1 MKLQHSSSPQ
11 KSIGHLFVV
20 EAWLECSLAWRQ
32 DMSTQN
38 VALHCVLQRACIAKH
53 RLLSNLN
60 DYRHSQVS
68 AKMTLSRSLCAL
80 SALVLLAQARRLPA
94 YRHEAFELEV
104 RQAEPTGVSALATQA
119 GVLTIITPSPGAV
132 PVSVTEQSQIVTTY
146 IPQFTLCDLPPVG
159 FFPVTRPTTL
169 SSNAPFRNIS
179 MTIPPGN
186 GTCETIYKTTATMV
200 CATTLSDLTTTY
212 TISKCPQDV
221 TFSTQ
226 YGYVIATPT
235 ATANLTGNSP
245 TGTYGNGSAMIT
257 AAPSI
262 RTLTTFFLA
271 PWQQLTTAGPPEDVD
286 LKVCATLAN
295 GTVNCVREY
304 QIWET
309 SLLTINATSTISV
322 NFSTTIAGPSQ
333 LIVETFVAN
342 ITKAL
347 VTYSMS
353 TTMELEYVTEALTT
367 ETASRA
373 VSTEPTVYQTK
384 TVERA
389 S

>member
-1 MKLQHSSSPQ
+1 MKLIHSSCPP
-11 KSIGHLFVV
+11 KIKGHPFILK
-20 EAWLECSLAWRQ
+20 ASLECSQAWHQ

-38 VALHCVLQRACIAKH
+38 VALYSVLQRACIAEH
-53 RLLSNLN
+53 RLLSNFN
-60 DYRHSQVS
+60 DYRHSQVP
-68 AKMTLSRSLCAL
+68 AKMTFSRLLCAL
-80 SALVLLAQARRLPA
+80 PALLLLVQARRLPA
-94 YRHEAFELEV
+94 HRHDSFDLQA
-104 RQAEPTGVSALATQA
+104 RQADPTDVSALATQA

-132 PVSVTEQSQIVTTY
+132 PVPVTEQSQIVSTY
-146 IPQFTLCDLPPVG
+146 IPQFTLCDLPPAG
-159 FFPVTRPTTL
+159 FFPVPRPTTI
-169 SSNAPFRNIS
+169 SSDAPFRNIS

-226 YGYVIATPT
+226 YGYVLATPT
-235 ATANLTGNSP
+235 AAANLTGNS
-245 TGTYGNGSAMIT
+245 TYGAMIT
-257 AAPSI
+257 PAPSI

-271 PWQQLTTAGPPEDVD
+271 PWQQLITAGPPEDVD

-304 QIWET
+304 QIWKT

-347 VTYSMS
+347 VTYSMA
-353 TTMELEYVTEALTT
+353 TTMELQHVTEALTT

-373 VSTEPTVYQTK
+373 MSTEPTVYQTQ

>member
-1 MKLQHSSSPQ
+1 MQS
-11 KSIGHLFVV
+11 
-20 EAWLECSLAWRQ
+20 SLASRHVNAGTWLY
-32 DMSTQN
+32 S
-38 VALHCVLQRACIAKH
+38 VLQRARIVKH
-53 RLLSNLN
+53 RLLLYFD
-60 DYRHSQVS
+60 DYRHSRVH
-68 AKMTLSRSLCAL
+68 AKMTFSRSLCVI
-80 SALVLLAQARRLPA
+80 SALLLLVQARRLPV
-94 YRHEAFELEV
+94 YKHEAFDLQI
-104 RQAEPTGVSALATQA
+104 RQADPTDASALATQA
-119 GVLTIITPSPGAV
+119 EVLTYIMPSPGAV
-132 PVSVTEQSQIVTTY
+132 PVPVTEQSQIVTTY
-146 IPQFTLCDLPPVG
+146 MPQFTLCDLPPVG
-159 FFPVTRPTTL
+159 FFPLTRPTTVA
-169 SSNAPFRNIS
+169 SDAPFRNYS

-212 TISKCPQDV
+212 TVSKCSQDI

-226 YGYVIATPT
+226 FGYVIATPT
-235 ATANLTGNSP
+235 ATAKVTGNST
-245 TGTYGNGSAMIT
+245 TGPYGNMSAMIT
-257 AAPSI
+257 PAPSI

-304 QIWET
+304 QIWKT
-309 SLLTINATSTISV
+309 SLLTINATSTVSV

-353 TTMELEYVTEALTT
+353 TTMELQYVTEALTT
-367 ETASRA
+367 ETASR
-373 VSTEPTVYQTK
+373 VMSTEPTVYQTQ
-384 TVERA
+384 TVEKVP
-389 S
+389 

>member
-1 MKLQHSSSPQ
+1 MKLLHSSSPP
-11 KSIGHLFVV
+11 KIKGHPFVLK
-20 EAWLECSLAWRQ
+20 AWLECSQAWHQ

-38 VALHCVLQRACIAKH
+38 VALYIALQRACIAEH
-53 RLLSNLN
+53 RLLSNFD
-60 DYRHSQVS
+60 DYRHSQVP
-68 AKMTLSRSLCAL
+68 AKMTFSRLLCAL
-80 SALVLLAQARRLPA
+80 PALLLLAQARRLPA
-94 YRHEAFELEV
+94 YRHDSFDLQA
-104 RQAEPTGVSALATQA
+104 RQADSTDLSALTTQA

-132 PVSVTEQSQIVTTY
+132 PVPVTEQSQIVTTY

-159 FFPVTRPTTL
+159 FFPVPRPTTI
-169 SSNAPFRNIS
+169 SSDAPFRNIS
-179 MTIPPGN
+179 VTIPPGN
-186 GTCETIYKTTATMV
+186 GKCETIYKTTATMV

-226 YGYVIATPT
+226 YGYVLVTPT
-235 ATANLTGNSP
+235 ATANLTGNS
-245 TGTYGNGSAMIT
+245 TYGAMIT
-257 AAPSI
+257 PAPSI

-271 PWQQLTTAGPPEDVD
+271 PWQQLTTAGPPGDVD

-304 QIWET
+304 QIWKT
-309 SLLTINATSTISV
+309 SLLTINASSTISV

-353 TTMELEYVTEALTT
+353 TTMELQYVTEALTT
-367 ETASRA
+367 KTASRA
-373 VSTEPTVYQTK
+373 VSTEPTVYQTQ

>member
-1 MKLQHSSSPQ
+1 
-11 KSIGHLFVV
+11 
-20 EAWLECSLAWRQ
+20 
-32 DMSTQN
+32 
-38 VALHCVLQRACIAKH
+38 
-53 RLLSNLN
+53 
-60 DYRHSQVS
+60 
-68 AKMTLSRSLCAL
+68 
-80 SALVLLAQARRLPA
+80 
-94 YRHEAFELEV
+94 
-104 RQAEPTGVSALATQA
+104 
-119 GVLTIITPSPGAV
+119 
-132 PVSVTEQSQIVTTY
+132 
-146 IPQFTLCDLPPVG
+146 
-159 FFPVTRPTTL
+159 
-169 SSNAPFRNIS
+169 

-226 YGYVIATPT
+226 YGYVLATPT
-235 ATANLTGNSP
+235 ATANVTSNS
-245 TGTYGNGSAMIT
+245 TYGAMIT
-257 AAPSI
+257 PAPSI

-304 QIWET
+304 QIWKT

-353 TTMELEYVTEALTT
+353 TTIEKEYVTESETT
-367 ETASRA
+367 DIQSRA
-373 VSTEPTVYQTK
+373 ISTLPTVYQTR
-384 TVERA
+384 TVKKA

>member
-1 MKLQHSSSPQ
+1 
-11 KSIGHLFVV
+11 
-20 EAWLECSLAWRQ
+20 
-32 DMSTQN
+32 
-38 VALHCVLQRACIAKH
+38 
-53 RLLSNLN
+53 
-60 DYRHSQVS
+60 
-68 AKMTLSRSLCAL
+68 MTFSRSLCAL
-80 SALVLLAQARRLPA
+80 SALLLLVQARRLPA
-94 YRHEAFELEV
+94 YVHEAIELQV
-104 RQAEPTGVSALATQA
+104 RQADSTDVSAEATQA

-132 PVSVTEQSQIVTTY
+132 PVPVTEQSQIVTTY

-159 FFPVTRPTTL
+159 FFPVPRPTTI
-169 SSNAPFRNIS
+169 SSDAPFRNYS
-179 MTIPPGN
+179 MTIPPGK
-186 GTCETIYKTTATMV
+186 GTCETIYKTTATTV
-200 CATTLSDLTTTY
+200 CATTLSDLTTAY

-226 YGYVIATPT
+226 YGYVLATPT
-235 ATANLTGNSP
+235 AAANSTGNSS
-245 TGTYGNGSAMIT
+245 YGAMIT
-257 AAPSI
+257 PAPSI
-262 RTLTTFFLA
+262 RALTTFFLA
-271 PWQQLTTAGPPEDVD
+271 PWQQLITAGPPEDVD

-304 QIWET
+304 QIWKT

-353 TTMELEYVTEALTT
+353 TTMELQYVTEALTT
-367 ETASRA
+367 EVASR
-373 VSTEPTVYQTK
+373 VMSTEPTVYQTQ
-384 TVERA
+384 TVEKV

>member
-1 MKLQHSSSPQ
+1 
-11 KSIGHLFVV
+11 
-20 EAWLECSLAWRQ
+20 
-32 DMSTQN
+32 
-38 VALHCVLQRACIAKH
+38 
-53 RLLSNLN
+53 
-60 DYRHSQVS
+60 
-68 AKMTLSRSLCAL
+68 MTFSRSLCAL
-80 SALVLLAQARRLPA
+80 SAWLLLVQARRLPA
-94 YRHEAFELEV
+94 HSHEAFDLQI
-104 RQAEPTGVSALATQA
+104 RQAEPTDVLALAAQA
-119 GVLTIITPSPGAV
+119 GVLTIITPSLGAV
-132 PVSVTEQSQIVTTY
+132 PVPVTKQSQIVTTY

-159 FFPVTRPTTL
+159 FFPVPRPTTVA
-169 SSNAPFRNIS
+169 SDAPFRNYS

-186 GTCETIYKTTATMV
+186 GTCETIYQTTATMV
-200 CATTLSDLTTTY
+200 CATTLIDLTTTH

-221 TFSTQ
+221 TFSTRF
-226 YGYVIATPT
+226 GYVIATPT
-235 ATANLTGNSP
+235 AAANLTGNST
-245 TGTYGNGSAMIT
+245 TGPYGNMSAMIT
-257 AAPSI
+257 PAPSI

-304 QIWET
+304 QIWKT
-309 SLLTINATSTISV
+309 SLLTINATSTVSV

-367 ETASRA
+367 EVASRV
-373 VSTEPTVYQTK
+373 VSTEPTVYQTQ
-384 TVERA
+384 TVEKA

>member
-1 MKLQHSSSPQ
+1 
-11 KSIGHLFVV
+11 
-20 EAWLECSLAWRQ
+20 
-32 DMSTQN
+32 MSMQN
-38 VALHCVLQRACIAKH
+38 VALYSGLQRACIAKQ
-53 RLLSNLN
+53 RQFL
-60 DYRHSQVS
+60 DFVVYRHSRLP
-68 AKMTLSRSLCAL
+68 AEMTFSRSLYAL
-80 SALVLLAQARRLPA
+80 SALLLLVQARRLPA
-94 YRHEAFELEV
+94 FRHEPFDL
-104 RQAEPTGVSALATQA
+104 QALQADPTDVSALATHA

-132 PVSVTEQSQIVTTY
+132 PVPVTEQSQIVTTY

-159 FFPVTRPTTL
+159 FFPVPQPTTV
-169 SSNAPFRNIS
+169 SSDAPFRNYS

-200 CATTLSDLTTTY
+200 CATTLGDLTTTY

-235 ATANLTGNSP
+235 ATANLTGNSA
-245 TGTYGNGSAMIT
+245 TGTYGNRSAMIT

-304 QIWET
+304 QIWRT
-309 SLLTINATSTISV
+309 SLLTINATSTVSV

-333 LIVETFVAN
+333 LIAETFVAN

-373 VSTEPTVYQTK
+373 MSTEPTVYQTQ